1 MFTVLPLFDGKYRHA
16 VMDATSGEW
25 QAAPSSAWPLP
36 RQAQV
41 ITEAH
46 QRWWV
51 MVAVVGALVL
61 VLPAALRSVD
71 QQLTALP
78 GVGMLSAACLAV
90 LAAPLRQHHGTLWR
104 VGIAA
109 LTIAGVVVMVFHKP
123 DPAPMTA
130 WWPLQIAW
138 LVGAYLAL
146 TAHSTAGVVA
156 VSVGVLG
163 IFASASPVPAGLADT
178 EPTRYLILT
187 GVVAATSIL
196 TLGLVARGVV
206 DVLSAGERQ
215 AAVNRR
221 HVLEAAEERIRLRA
235 RTLATRHIH
244 DHVLYTLQ
252 LIAMDRRDVPARDV
266 LAEVTRL
273 RGRLRE
279 RGTEMPLG
287 ADALTDLIETL
298 SQIVT
303 RQLKVTV
310 RHDGSCAVPPDVAN
324 AFYGAVREALRN
336 VERHAEV
343 DEATVSISSRGGAV
357 EVAVVDG
364 GVGFS
369 VGHGF
374 RSARREGRLGLSGS
388 IVGRMLA
395 VGGQA
400 HLASAQGL
408 GTRVTLSWS
417 FPPAQGPAVWRHVT
431 HQRLGRTVGLAAIP
445 FTLLA
450 ILQSVL
456 TFPYVPHP
464 WIHLITVL
472 ALSVLVHVVLLTRR
486 SRVGAS
492 CSSVLIVT
500 ACLAVSI
507 TTWAGGHVWGMETN
521 AGPLLAVAV
530 VLAIIAVRPWADAA
544 IAAAVAVAAI
554 VVSTAATR
562 PLAELPALI
571 PMVLGLLATTAV
583 GLAGWLAAQRIEEQ
597 ADVVDRALI
606 WSQES
611 AAVEQ
616 AAWDQVTRVLRSVP
630 GDPLSLLSGLDDGRL
645 AADDP
650 EVRAQSCLCE
660 RGLRAEI
667 TATAHVDLSTHL
679 PT

>member
-1 MFTVLPLFDGKYRHA
+1 
-16 VMDATSGEW
+16 
-25 QAAPSSAWPLP
+25 
-36 RQAQV
+36 
-41 ITEAH
+41 
-46 QRWWV
+46 
-51 MVAVVGALVL
+51 MVAVVGVLVL

-78 GVGMLSAACLAV
+78 GVVMLSAACLAV
-90 LAAPLRQHHGTLWR
+90 LTAALRQNHGTLWR

-109 LTIAGVVVMVFHKP
+109 LTLAGVVVMVFHEP

-130 WWPLQIAW
+130 WWPLQIVW

-146 TAHSTAGVVA
+146 TAHSTAGVVV
-156 VSVGVLG
+156 VSIGVLG
-163 IFASASPVPAGLADT
+163 IFTSASPVPAGLADT

-187 GVVAATSIL
+187 GVVAATSNL

-206 DVLSAGERQ
+206 DVLRAGERQ

-221 HVLEAAEERIRLRA
+221 QVLEAAEERIGLRA

-266 LAEVTRL
+266 LAEVSRL

-279 RGTEMPLG
+279 RGTEMPVG

-303 RQLKVTV
+303 RRLKVTV
-310 RHDGSCAVPPDVAN
+310 RHDGSPAVPPDVAN

-343 DEATVSISSRGGAV
+343 DEATVSISTRGGAV

-369 VGHGF
+369 VGHGL

-417 FPPAQGPAVWRHVT
+417 FPPAQEAQGPAGWRQLT
-431 HQRLGRTVGLAAIP
+431 NQRVRRRVGLAAIP

-472 ALSVLVHVVLLTRR
+472 AVSVLVHVVLLTRR

-492 CSSVLIVT
+492 WSSVLIVT
-500 ACLAVSI
+500 ACLVVSI
-507 TTWAGGHVWGMETN
+507 TTWASGHVWGMETN

-530 VLAIIAVRPWADAA
+530 VLAIISVRPWADAA

-571 PMVLGLLATTAV
+571 PMVLGLLATTTV
-583 GLAGWLAAQRIEEQ
+583 GLAVWLAAQRIEEQ
-597 ADVVDRALI
+597 ADLVDRALI
-606 WSQES
+606 WSQEA

-616 AAWDQVTRVLRSVP
+616 AAWDQVTRVSRSVP
-630 GDPLSLLSGLDDGRL
+630 GDPLSLLAGLDDGRL
-645 AADDP
+645 DAADP
-650 EVRAQSCLCE
+650 KVRAQARLCE

-667 TATAHVDLSTHL
+667 TATAHVDLSTYL
-679 PT
+679 QT